1 MRVLACLVLTGC
13 ISNAVGIGA
22 LHPMQQQ
29 ERNDPDPRAPIYVPP
44 NAPNPWATTEHST
57 PPPGSKA
64 EIMQR
69 TAASIAAIAA
79 GAIPAIV
86 WYGTFDENRL
96 FEKPQTKPADP
107 APQQ

>member
-1 MRVLACLVLTGC
+1 LLLAGC
-13 ISNAVGIGA
+13 ISNHIGVGAIQ
-22 LHPMQQQ
+22 PMTQQ

-44 NAPNPWATTEHST
+44 GTPNPWATTEQAAP
-57 PPPGSKA
+57 PPPGSRA
-64 EIMQR
+64 EIIQR
-69 TAASIAAIAA
+69 TAATIAAFAA

-96 FEKPQTKPADP
+96 IEKPQAKPADP

>member
-1 MRVLACLVLTGC
+1 MRALACLVLCGC
-13 ISNAVGIGA
+13 ITNRIGVGA
-22 LHPMQQQ
+22 LQPMTRQ

-44 NAPNPWATTEHST
+44 NAPNPWATEQSA
-57 PPPGSKA
+57 PPPGSRA
-64 EIMQR
+64 ELVQR

-96 FEKPQTKPADP
+96 VEKPQAKPADP
-107 APQQ
+107 EPQQ

>member
-1 MRVLACLVLTGC
+1 LLLAGC
-13 ISNAVGIGA
+13 ITNRIGVGA
-22 LHPMQQQ
+22 LTPMQRQ

-44 NAPNPWATTEHST
+44 GTPNPWATSEQAAP
-57 PPPGSKA
+57 PPPGSRA
-64 EIMQR
+64 EMIQR

-96 FEKPQTKPADP
+96 FENQPAKPVDP